1 MHKNIPKFDEKNTY
15 YIYLDSSKS
24 TKSTE
29 LYGPGPAMEY
39 LILQRRYLIPIVKK
53 FGGNV
58 ENICWDSFLA
68 AFTDPIS
75 AIYAAHEI
83 KDTYETNENFKQNYK
98 SSKISL
104 SGLAISQDKEI
115 CEEIGENQCE
125 NGEIVIHGSAL
136 IDLIKKNIHYYGF
149 QIRNWENRQKVFDKE
164 EFVLIERSKYSDVKE
179 INNKIMLFISP
190 KHLNKNELCAKTI
203 INNKGFHLE
212 VDDGLWFFDD
222 KNHALQAAESIFK
235 ENDGKCKISIN
246 NTGKIMVHEG
256 LKIISCYGIN
266 ANCKLAEDVENERNS
281 IRVFK
286 SVYND
291 SPGDKY
297 SLKSAEISGL
307 KISFWD
313 SEII

>member
-1 MHKNIPKFDEKNTY
+1 MEPNEENIY

-39 LILQRRYLIPIVKK
+39 IILIRRYLMPIVKK

-58 ENICWDSFLA
+58 EDVCWDSFLA
-68 AFTDPIS
+68 CFTDPIN
-75 AIYAAHEI
+75 AIYAAEEI
-83 KDTYETNENFKQNYK
+83 KDTYETNEDFQKNYK
-98 SSKISL
+98 LSKISL

-115 CEEIGENQCE
+115 CEEVGENHCE

-136 IDLIKKNIHYYGF
+136 IDLISNNIHYYGF
-149 QIRNWENRQKVFDKE
+149 QLKSWENRQKVFDKE
-164 EFVLIERSKYSDVKE
+164 KFVLIERSKYSDVKE
-179 INNKIMLFISP
+179 LNNKIMLFISP
-190 KHLNKNELCAKTI
+190 KQLNKNELCAEII
-203 INNKGFHLE
+203 INNNGYHLE
-212 VDDGLWFFDD
+212 VDDGLWFFDN
-222 KNHALQAAESIFK
+222 KLQALQAAELIFR
-235 ENDGKCKISIN
+235 ENIGNCRISIN
-246 NTGKIMVHEG
+246 NTEKIMVQEG
-256 LKIISCYGIN
+256 LKIVSCYGIN
-266 ANCKLAEDVENERNS
+266 ANCKLAVDVENERNS

-313 SEII
+313 SDKI